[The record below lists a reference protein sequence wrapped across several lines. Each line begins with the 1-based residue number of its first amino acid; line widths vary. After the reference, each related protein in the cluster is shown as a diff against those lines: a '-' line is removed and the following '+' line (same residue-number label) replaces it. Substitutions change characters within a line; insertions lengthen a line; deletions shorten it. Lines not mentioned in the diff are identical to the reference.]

1 MYQIEELPDLK
12 VAWHE
17 SYKCLDEPLLE
28 YVWEVANHFLPDY
41 AETDMGMIPV
51 ESSAPAIFANRYAE
65 RNLSV
70 EERYERTQEMKTFKG
85 TLEEYKKREYR
96 KLDDSFKEKF
106 LTNEDLQNTIEAYK
120 LDVSK
125 FWYLLLFIRDF
136 IEDIGTNSPTV
147 GKPLL
152 EDFASFLT
160 NLCTASSIVL
170 KQGSKNVY
178 STEREDLLDIIQ
190 KAVFHFSDT
199 YSKIVNG
206 KQNRETKIK
215 QLQELGLKGFIDNS
229 LLSQIN
235 FNGKYKLDDSH
246 KRWKFAEMF
255 LYFLEGKKASR
266 KRIHDRSVWISIEK
280 NLFVSR
286 LLYTVGYVSELY
298 NREFLDKE
306 GKPNR
311 LLSLLIRKYS
321 KEKFPPV
328 VANNYNV
335 VAL

>member
-41 AETDMGMIPV
+41 EDVSA
-51 ESSAPAIFANRYAE
+51 APAIFANRYAE

-70 EERYERTQEMKTFKG
+70 EERYERSIEMKTFKG
-85 TLEEYKKREYR
+85 SLEEYKKREYR
-96 KLDDSFKEKF
+96 KLDDSFKKTF
-106 LTNEDLQNTIEAYK
+106 LENKDLQNTIEAFGF
-120 LDVSK
+120 DISK
-125 FWYLLLFIRDF
+125 FWYLLLFIHDF
-136 IEDIGTNSPTV
+136 IEDIGTESPTV
-147 GKPLL
+147 EKPLL

-160 NLCTASSIVL
+160 NLCDASSIVL
-170 KQGSKNVY
+170 KQGNKNVY

-190 KAVFHFSDT
+190 KAVYHFSET

-206 KQNRETKIK
+206 RQDRKNKIK

-235 FNGKYKLDDSH
+235 FNGKYKLDNSH

-266 KRIHDRSVWISIEK
+266 KRIHNRSMWISIEK

-286 LLYTVGYVSELY
+286 LLYTAGYVSEAY
-298 NREFLDKE
+298 NNEFLDKD

-328 VANNYNV
+328 IANNYNV

>member
-17 SYKCLDEPLLE
+17 SYKCLNEPLLE

-70 EERYERTQEMKTFKG
+70 EERYKRSIEMKTFNG
-85 TLEEYKKREYR
+85 TLEEYKKREYS
-96 KLDDSFKEKF
+96 KLDDSFKKTF
-106 LTNEDLQNTIEAYK
+106 LDNTNLQNTIEAFGF
-120 LDVSK
+120 DISK

-147 GKPLL
+147 EKPLL

-160 NLCTASSIVL
+160 NLCEASSIVL
-170 KQGSKNVY
+170 KQGNKNVY

-190 KAVFHFSDT
+190 KAVYHFSDT

-206 KQNRETKIK
+206 KQDRETKIK
-215 QLQELGLKGFIDNS
+215 QLRELGLKGFIDNS

-235 FNGKYKLDDSH
+235 FNGKYRLDDSH

-255 LYFLEGKKASR
+255 LYFLEGKKADK
-266 KRIHDRSVWISIEK
+266 KRYVTEVQGFPLKRTCSFQDCSTPLVMFQKHITRNFKITSPTDYCPNSSENTARR
-280 NLFVSR
+280 NFR
-286 LLYTVGYVSELY
+286 LS
-298 NREFLDKE
+298 
-306 GKPNR
+306 
-311 LLSLLIRKYS
+311 
-321 KEKFPPV
+321 
-328 VANNYNV
+328 
-335 VAL
+335 

>member
-17 SYKCLDEPLLE
+17 NYKCLDEPLLE

-41 AETDMGMIPV
+41 EDVSA
-51 ESSAPAIFANRYAE
+51 APAIFANRYAE

-85 TLEEYKKREYR
+85 TLEEYKKRKYR
-96 KLDDSFKEKF
+96 KLDDSFKETF
-106 LTNEDLQNTIEAYK
+106 LDNKDLQNTIEAF
-120 LDVSK
+120 DFDISK
-125 FWYLLLFIRDF
+125 FWYLLLFIHDF

-147 GKPLL
+147 EKPLL

-160 NLCTASSIVL
+160 NLCEASSIVL
-170 KQGSKNVY
+170 KQGNKNVY
-178 STEREDLLDIIQ
+178 STEREDLLDVIQ
-190 KAVFHFSDT
+190 KAVYHFSDT

-206 KQNRETKIK
+206 NQDRETKIK
-215 QLQELGLKGFIDNS
+215 LLQELGLKGFIDNS

-235 FNGKYKLDDSH
+235 FNGKYRLDNSH
-246 KRWKFAEMF
+246 KRWKFSEMF
-255 LYFLEGKKASR
+255 LYFLEGKKADK
-266 KRIHDRSVWISIEK
+266 KRVRNRSARISTEK

-286 LLYTVGYVSELY
+286 LLYTAGYVSEAY
-298 NREFLDKE
+298 NNDFLDE
-306 GKPNR
+306 DGKPNR
-311 LLSLLIRKYS
+311 LLSQLIRKYS

>member
-1 MYQIEELPDLK
+1 MSKEELYQIEELPDLK

-41 AETDMGMIPV
+41 EDVSA
-51 ESSAPAIFANRYAE
+51 APAIFANRYAE

-70 EERYERTQEMKTFKG
+70 EERYERAQEMKTFKG
-85 TLEEYKKREYR
+85 TLEEYRKREYR
-96 KLDDSFKEKF
+96 ELDDSFKKTF
-106 LTNEDLQNTIEAYK
+106 LENTNLQNTIEAFGF
-120 LDVSK
+120 DISK

-147 GKPLL
+147 EKPLL

-160 NLCTASSIVL
+160 NLCEATSIVL
-170 KQGSKNVY
+170 KQDNKNVY

-190 KAVFHFSDT
+190 KAVYHFSDT

-206 KQNRETKIK
+206 KQDRETKIK

-255 LYFLEGKKASR
+255 LYFLEDKKADK
-266 KRIHDRSVWISIEK
+266 KRVRDRSARISIEK

-286 LLYTVGYVSELY
+286 LLYTAGYVSEAY
-298 NREFLDKE
+298 NNEFLDNG

-311 LLSLLIRKYS
+311 LLSLFIRKYS

-328 VANNYNV
+328 IANNYNV

>member
-17 SYKCLDEPLLE
+17 SYKCLDEPLIE

-41 AETDMGMIPV
+41 EDVSA
-51 ESSAPAIFANRYAE
+51 APAIFANRYAE

-70 EERYERTQEMKTFKG
+70 EERYERSIEMKTFNG

-96 KLDDSFKEKF
+96 ELDDSFKKTF
-106 LTNEDLQNTIEAYK
+106 LENTNLQNTIEAFGF
-120 LDVSK
+120 DISK
-125 FWYLLLFIRDF
+125 FWYLLLFIHDF

-147 GKPLL
+147 EKPLL

-160 NLCTASSIVL
+160 NLCEATSIVL
-170 KQGSKNVY
+170 KQGYKNVY
-178 STEREDLLDIIQ
+178 STEREDLLGIIQ
-190 KAVFHFSDT
+190 KAVYHFSET

-206 KQNRETKIK
+206 KQDRKTKIK

-235 FNGKYKLDDSH
+235 FNGKYKLDNSH

-255 LYFLEGKKASR
+255 LYFLKDKKADK
-266 KRIHDRSVWISIEK
+266 KRVRDRSVMISTEK

-286 LLYTVGYVSELY
+286 LLYTAGYVSETY
-298 NREFLDKE
+298 NNEFLDKG

-311 LLSLLIRKYS
+311 LLSLIIRKYS

-328 VANNYNV
+328 IANNYNV